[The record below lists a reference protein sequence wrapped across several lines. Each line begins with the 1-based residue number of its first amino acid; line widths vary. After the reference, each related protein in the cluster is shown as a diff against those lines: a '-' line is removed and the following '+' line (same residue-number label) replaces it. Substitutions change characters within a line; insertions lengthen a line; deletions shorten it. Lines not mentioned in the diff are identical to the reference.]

1 LRRSGRGINDR
12 SDVRAADEVTM
23 EDKTRPLFMIGVVCD
38 MFKIHP
44 QTLRVYEREGLL
56 SPKRVGGSRL
66 YSREDVERIRMI
78 VNLTKDLGVNRAG
91 VDIILRMRGRFE
103 ALQREME
110 EMMGYLESDIREK
123 FMKRL
128 REVIEEER

>member
-1 LRRSGRGINDR
+1 MRRSGRGINDR